1 MMVTE
6 MILVDMNQVTLS
18 NLMVQIGGKSTVDPD
33 LVRHMV
39 LNSLRSYRTKFT
51 EEFGELVL
59 CYDNK
64 TNWRRDVFPNYKYS
78 RRKDRKSSKLDWN
91 AIFDTLHL
99 IRDEL
104 TENFPYKVLEVENAE
119 ADDII
124 ASVVFHVA
132 SEPKNYEKVLILSGD
147 KDFIQLQKHNFVSQ
161 YSPIQKKFMN
171 GENPTTY
178 IKTHILQ
185 GDRSDGVPN
194 FLSPDNTFVDE
205 LRQKPISKRKL
216 ETWIDLEPEDF
227 CNENMM
233 RNYHRNRTLIDLD
246 YIPKEIVERCI
257 QTFIDTPY
265 KDRKNLLNYFV
276 KYRLRNLTENIG
288 DF

>member
-1 MMVTE
+1 

-18 NLMVQIGGKSTVDPD
+18 NLMVQLGGSKNVEPD
-33 LVRHMV
+33 FVRHMV
-39 LNSLRSYRTKFT
+39 LNSLRSYRSKF
-51 EEFGELVL
+51 EGEFGELVL

-64 TNWRRDVFPNYKYS
+64 TNWRREYFPNYKHS
-78 RRKDRKSSKLDWN
+78 RRKGRKDSKLDWN
-91 AIFDTLHL
+91 NIFDTLHM
-99 IRDEL
+99 IKDEL
-104 TENFPYKVLEVENAE
+104 TEFFPYKVLEVENAE

-147 KDFIQLQKHNFVSQ
+147 KDFIQLQKHNFVTQ

-246 YIPKEIVERCI
+246 YIPKEIVEKCI